1 MRTILCF
8 LVIMLLNGCVTFSE
22 KNSEALSVAVYA
34 TKDSIDNSRVDLAEK
49 YSTEATR
56 LVKPPKKRV
65 EIKPIIEKKEK
76 KTIVPFSYKNDEVIA
91 FGSDRYDLLLKN
103 IEINKQLESDKIALQ
118 NTIKDVDKEL
128 SEQYRINNQMILTIN
143 SQKEELL
150 KKDKV
155 ILQRDLQIV
164 RMWIF
169 ITSLVVAICGYGYFA
184 IKKKL
189 ISPFSF

>member
-8 LVIMLLNGCVTFSE
+8 LVLMLLNGCVTFSE
-22 KNSEALSVAVYA
+22 KNSEALSVVVYA

-65 EIKPIIEKKEK
+65 EIKPVIEKKEK

-184 IKKKL
+184 IKRK
-189 ISPFSF
+189 IIFPF

>member
-8 LVIMLLNGCVTFSE
+8 LSILLLNGCVTFSE
-22 KNSEALSVAVYA
+22 KNSEVLSVAVYA
-34 TKDSIDNSRVDLAEK
+34 TKDSIDNSRIDLAEK
-49 YSTEATR
+49 YSNEATR

-65 EIKPIIEKKEK
+65 EVKPIIEKKEK

-91 FGSDRYDLLLKN
+91 FGSERYDLLLKN

-128 SEQYRINNQMILTIN
+128 SEQYRINNEMILKIN
-143 SQKEELL
+143 SQKEEIL
-150 KKDKV
+150 KKEKIIV
-155 ILQRDLQIV
+155 QKDLQIV

-169 ITSLVVAICGYGYFA
+169 ITSLIVAICVYGYFA
-184 IKKKL
+184 IKRKL
-189 ISPFSF
+189 ILPI